1 MSVVTVAKIKSGRR
15 ARHERVP
22 EEGWLVRLA
31 TLQKTSSYV
40 CFVYRSPRHNSSLPL
55 PLARRRV
62 GRVSSSFFPFDSR
75 VNVSLNPRSSYNEP
89 LRIGNTRFSQTCLHS
104 HSRTHEQSK
113 IFVPDFAPPYPL
125 RGHSFARAERR
136 KEGRREKRQRERR
149 RGSEIK
155 R

>member
-1 MSVVTVAKIKSGRR
+1 MVGASCYASKDF
-15 ARHERVP
+15 
-22 EEGWLVRLA
+22 LVRLFRV
-31 TLQKTSSYV
+31 QKSTAQ
-40 CFVYRSPRHNSSLPL
+40 FEPP
-55 PLARRRV
+55 
-62 GRVSSSFFPFDSR
+62 SSSRSSSSGPGLLLFLSFPSIRAR

-89 LRIGNTRFSQTCLHS
+89 LRIGNTRFSQTRLHS

-125 RGHSFARAERR
+125 RGHSFARTERR

>member
-1 MSVVTVAKIKSGRR
+1 MVGASCYASKDF
-15 ARHERVP
+15 
-22 EEGWLVRLA
+22 LVRLFRV
-31 TLQKTSSYV
+31 QKSTAQ
-40 CFVYRSPRHNSSLPL
+40 FEPP
-55 PLARRRV
+55 
-62 GRVSSSFFPFDSR
+62 SSSRSSSSAGSPPLSFPSIRAR

-89 LRIGNTRFSQTCLHS
+89 LRIGNTRFSQTRLHS

>member
-1 MSVVTVAKIKSGRR
+1 MKGS
-15 ARHERVP
+15 
-22 EEGWLVRLA
+22 
-31 TLQKTSSYV
+31 
-40 CFVYRSPRHNSSLPL
+40 
-55 PLARRRV
+55 RRRGGWCV
-62 GRVSSSFFPFDSR
+62 LLRFKRLPRTFVSCTEVHGTIRASLFLSLVVEWAGSPPLSFPSIRAR

-89 LRIGNTRFSQTCLHS
+89 LRIGNTRFSQTRLHS
-104 HSRTHEQSK
+104 HSRTHEQTSK